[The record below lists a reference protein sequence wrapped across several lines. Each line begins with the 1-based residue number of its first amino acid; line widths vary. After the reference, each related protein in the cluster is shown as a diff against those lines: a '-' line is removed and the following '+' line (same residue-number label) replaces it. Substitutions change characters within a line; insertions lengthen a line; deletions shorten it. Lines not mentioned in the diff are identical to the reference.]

1 MNYRIMRIT
10 NKNGTV
16 VADIES
22 WEKAFKEVDDAKH
35 WEEGR
40 SAMSLAQYFSL
51 PNIDQS
57 NGIKLIKEYV
67 DICGFKNFE
76 PIRARIE
83 HESRF
88 DKFKGKGRMHD
99 MVIWG
104 NGGGIHL
111 VICIEAK
118 VDEPFGSLVSEAYR
132 ESVEYVNKNP
142 RSKRSQRIKDLC
154 RKYYKIDVNDI
165 TSDTGIRYQLLHYLA
180 GAITEAKSCN
190 DVIFMPIMVFKTN
203 KYNKE
208 NYNKKDYEVFIKS
221 MNFVLLNSEKE
232 IYKNN
237 IDGVDVY
244 MTYIEIPI

>member
-1 MNYRIMRIT
+1 MRIT
-10 NKNGTV
+10 NENGTV
-16 VADIES
+16 VTDIES
-22 WEKAFKEVDDAKH
+22 WEDAFKEVDEAKH
-35 WEEGR
+35 WKEGR
-40 SAMSLAQYFSL
+40 SAKSLAQYFSL

-88 DKFKGKGRMHD
+88 DKFRGKGRMHD

-104 NGGGIHL
+104 NEGKRHL

-118 VDEPFGSLVSEAYR
+118 VDEPFGSSVSEAYR
-132 ESVEYVNKNP
+132 KSVEYVNKNP

-154 RKYYKIDVNDI
+154 EKYYKIDVNDI
-165 TSDTGIRYQLLHYLA
+165 TSDTHIRYQLLHYLA
-180 GAITEAKSCN
+180 GSITEARSCN
-190 DVIFMPIMVFKTN
+190 DVVFMPIMVFKTN

-208 NYNKKDYEVFIKS
+208 NDNKKDYEVFIKS

-244 MTYIEIPI
+244 MTYIEIPL

>member
-16 VADIES
+16 VTDIES
-22 WEKAFKEVDDAKH
+22 WEDAFKEVDEAKH
-35 WEEGR
+35 WKEGR
-40 SAMSLAQYFSL
+40 SAKSLAQYFSL

-118 VDEPFGSLVSEAYR
+118 VDEPFGSRVSEAYR

-154 RKYYKIDVNDI
+154 EKYYKIDVNDI
-165 TSDTGIRYQLLHYLA
+165 TIRYQLLHYLA

-190 DVIFMPIMVFKTN
+190 DVVFMPIMVFKTN

-208 NYNKKDYEVFIKS
+208 NDNKKDYRI
-221 MNFVLLNSEKE
+221 LLNTQ
-232 IYKNN
+232 
-237 IDGVDVY
+237 D
-244 MTYIEIPI
+244 

>member
-1 MNYRIMRIT
+1 MRIT

-16 VADIES
+16 VTDIES
-22 WEKAFKEVDDAKH
+22 WEDAFKEVDKAKL
-35 WEEGR
+35 WKEGR
-40 SAMSLAQYFSL
+40 SAKSLAQYFSL

-88 DKFKGKGRMHD
+88 DELGKGRMHD

-118 VDEPFGSLVSEAYR
+118 VDEPFGSLVSKAYR
-132 ESVEYVNKNP
+132 KSVEYVNKNP

-154 RKYYKIDVNDI
+154 EKYYKIDVNDI
-165 TSDTGIRYQLLHYLA
+165 TSDTDIRYQLLHYLA
-180 GAITEAKSCN
+180 GSITEAKSCN
-190 DVIFMPIMVFKTN
+190 DVVLMPIIVFKTK
-203 KYNKE
+203 KYNKT
-208 NYNKKDYEVFIKS
+208 NDNKVDFNAFVKL
-221 MNFVLLNSEKE
+221 MNFELVNSEKE

>member
-1 MNYRIMRIT
+1 MRIT

-22 WEKAFKEVDDAKH
+22 WEDAFKEVDEAKH
-35 WEEGR
+35 WKEGR
-40 SAMSLAQYFSL
+40 SAKSLAQYFSL

-104 NGGGIHL
+104 NGGGCHL

-132 ESVEYVNKNP
+132 ESIEYVNKNP
-142 RSKRSQRIKDLC
+142 RSKRLQRIKDLC
-154 RKYYKIDVNDI
+154 EKYYKIDVNDI

-180 GAITEAKSCN
+180 GAITEARSCN
-190 DVIFMPIMVFKTN
+190 DVVFMPIMVFKTN

>member
-1 MNYRIMRIT
+1 MRIT

-16 VADIES
+16 VTDIES
-22 WEKAFKEVDDAKH
+22 WEDAFKEVDEAKH
-35 WEEGR
+35 WKEGR
-40 SAMSLAQYFSL
+40 SAKSLAQYFSL

-88 DKFKGKGRMHD
+88 DEFRGKGRMHD

-104 NGGGIHL
+104 NGGGRHL

-118 VDEPFGSLVSEAYR
+118 VNESFGNFVSKAYR
-132 ESVEYVNKNP
+132 ESEEYVKKNP
-142 RSKRSQRIKDLC
+142 RSKRKERIEKLC
-154 RKYYKIDVNDI
+154 KNYYKIDVNKI
-165 TSDTGIRYQLLHYLA
+165 VPDTTDIRYQLLHYLA
-180 GAITEAKSCN
+180 GSITEGKSCN
-190 DVIFMPIMVFKTN
+190 DVVLMPIIVFKTK
-203 KYNKE
+203 KYNKT
-208 NYNKKDYEVFIKS
+208 NDNKVDFNAFVKL
-221 MNFVLLNSEKE
+221 MNFELVNSEKWVY
-232 IYKNN
+232 YKKN

-244 MTYIEIPI
+244 MTYIEIPL

>member
-1 MNYRIMRIT
+1 MRIT

-16 VADIES
+16 VTDIES
-22 WEKAFKEVDDAKH
+22 WEDAFKEVDEAKH
-35 WEEGR
+35 WKEGR
-40 SAMSLAQYFSL
+40 SAKSLAQYFSL

-88 DKFKGKGRMHD
+88 DEFRGKGRMHD

-104 NGGGIHL
+104 NGGDCHL

-118 VDEPFGSLVSEAYR
+118 VDEPFGSSVSEAYR
-132 ESVEYVNKNP
+132 ESEEYVKKNP
-142 RSKRSQRIKDLC
+142 RSKRKERIEKLC
-154 RKYYKIDVNDI
+154 KNYYKIDVNDS
-165 TSDTGIRYQLLHYLA
+165 TSYTNIRYQLLHYLA

-190 DVIFMPIMVFKTN
+190 DVVFMPIMVFKTN

-244 MTYIEIPI
+244 MTYVEIPL

>member
-1 MNYRIMRIT
+1 
-10 NKNGTV
+10 
-16 VADIES
+16 
-22 WEKAFKEVDDAKH
+22 
-35 WEEGR
+35 
-40 SAMSLAQYFSL
+40 
-51 PNIDQS
+51 

-111 VICIEAK
+111 AICIEAK
-118 VDEPFGSLVSEAYR
+118 VDEPFGSHVSEAYR

-154 RKYYKIDVNDI
+154 EKYYKIDENDI
-165 TSDTGIRYQLLHYLA
+165 TSYTNIRYQLLHYLA

-190 DVIFMPIMVFKTN
+190 DVVFMPIMVFKT
-203 KYNKE
+203 K
-208 NYNKKDYEVFIKS
+208 NYNKTNDNKVDFNAFVKL
-221 MNFVLLNSEKE
+221 MNFELVNSEKWVY
-232 IYKNN
+232 YKKN

-244 MTYIEIPI
+244 MTYIEIPL

>member
-1 MNYRIMRIT
+1 MRIT

-51 PNIDQS
+51 PNIEQS
-57 NGIKLIKEYV
+57 NGIKLIKEYIE
-67 DICGFKNFE
+67 ICGFKDLE
-76 PIRARIE
+76 PIKARIE

-88 DKFKGKGRMHD
+88 DKFIGKGRMHD

-104 NGGGIHL
+104 NGGGVHL

-132 ESVEYVNKNP
+132 KSVEYVNKNP

-154 RKYYKIDVNDI
+154 EKYYKIDVNDI
-165 TSDTGIRYQLLHYLA
+165 TSDTDIRYQLLHYLA

-190 DVIFMPIMVFKTN
+190 DVVFMPIMVFITK
-203 KYNKE
+203 
-208 NYNKKDYEVFIKS
+208 NYNKTNDNKADFNAFVKL
-221 MNFVLLNSEKE
+221 MNFELVNSEKWVY
-232 IYKNN
+232 YKKN

-244 MTYIEIPI
+244 MTYIEIPL

>member
-1 MNYRIMRIT
+1 
-10 NKNGTV
+10 
-16 VADIES
+16 
-22 WEKAFKEVDDAKH
+22 
-35 WEEGR
+35 
-40 SAMSLAQYFSL
+40 
-51 PNIDQS
+51 
-57 NGIKLIKEYV
+57 
-67 DICGFKNFE
+67 
-76 PIRARIE
+76 
-83 HESRF
+83 
-88 DKFKGKGRMHD
+88 MHD

-104 NGGGIHL
+104 NSGGIHL

-132 ESVEYVNKNP
+132 ESIEYVNKNP
-142 RSKRSQRIKDLC
+142 RSKRLQRIKDLC
-154 RKYYKIDVNDI
+154 EKYYKIDVNDI
-165 TSDTGIRYQLLHYLA
+165 TSDTDIRYQLLHYLA
-180 GAITEAKSCN
+180 GAITEARSCN
-190 DVIFMPIMVFKTN
+190 DVVFMPIMVFKTN

>member
-1 MNYRIMRIT
+1 MRIT

-16 VADIES
+16 VTDIES
-22 WEKAFKEVDDAKH
+22 WEDAFKEVDEAKH
-35 WEEGR
+35 WKEGR
-40 SAMSLAQYFSL
+40 SAKSLAQYFSL

-88 DKFKGKGRMHD
+88 DAFRGKGRMHD

-104 NGGGIHL
+104 NEGKRHL

-118 VDEPFGSLVSEAYR
+118 VDEPFGSSVSEAYR
-132 ESVEYVNKNP
+132 ESEKYVKKNP

-154 RKYYKIDVNDI
+154 EKYYKIDVNDI
-165 TSDTGIRYQLLHYLA
+165 ISYTHIRYQLLHYLA

-190 DVIFMPIMVFKTN
+190 DVVFMPIMVFKTN

-208 NYNKKDYEVFIKS
+208 NDNKKDYEDFIKS